1 MSTHSIA
8 MAKGPIIGSFH
19 YQEHAL
25 MHHVS
30 CEFACEVCPETI
42 SVNVLKGETGRR
54 SSVKGAPCL
63 LSNGVLGSRMYNRKS
78 ESFLDQDCR
87 KPNYTSGS
95 YKPSKPI
102 LRSTSVP
109 LINLYRRDVLV

>member
-1 MSTHSIA
+1 
-8 MAKGPIIGSFH
+8 
-19 YQEHAL
+19 

-30 CEFACEVCPETI
+30 CEFACEVCTETI
-42 SVNVLKGETGRR
+42 SVNVLKGETGRK

-63 LSNGVLGSRMYNRKS
+63 LSNGVLGSQMYNRKS